1 MEHVDIIAESIEKVA
16 YKLGPSWTPFH
27 FGHLPSSN
35 DYAYSVWN
43 GEYMIRVTEGDDAYT
58 VTRYSLNRVEVA
70 SVRVSSGAVTADTIA
85 GVILLLAN

>member
-1 MEHVDIIAESIEKVA
+1 MKDIITASIEKVA
-16 YKLGPSWTPFH
+16 YPLGPSWTPFH

-43 GEYMIRVTEGDDAYT
+43 GEYIIRVTEGDDGAYT
-58 VTRYSLNRVEVA
+58 VTRYSINRVEVA
-70 SVRVSSGAVTADTIA
+70 SVRVSSGAATVDTIA